1 MIRATSSKITL
12 GLKSGHSWR
21 ATPGPLVLKSLT
33 TPGGGD
39 PLHLAH
45 GTGLVVCCC
54 CFVHID
60 RLRVP
65 HETFRRRT
73 QGQVRAL
80 PGRAIDGDEPRH
92 GGHGRGRAGVGPEG
106 VEGLGALR
114 SPIPLPFL
122 TYGVFISIWF
132 GGTCTA
138 YMRYIS
144 GRRRRRAHRG
154 RIDTQILIV
163 LVSAEGNAVFS
174 NTRLRRAARL
184 GRRRAR
190 VVVAER
196 VHARAARREDEGAL
210 IGGEHR

>member
-80 PGRAIDGDEPRH
+80 PGRVIDGDEPRH
-92 GGHGRGRAGVGPEG
+92 GRDGRGRAGAGPEG

-114 SPIPLPFL
+114 SPSPHPLPNIRSVHFDCCWGGREKHYTL
-122 TYGVFISIWF
+122 GTGRMGEVVFEK
-132 GGTCTA
+132 GRTA
-138 YMRYIS
+138 YSLRVLCALIRDAS
-144 GRRRRRAHRG
+144 LAGWRDAATAWRPGRRGDASAASTHRSDPRSPKSG
-154 RIDTQILIV
+154 I
-163 LVSAEGNAVFS
+163 
-174 NTRLRRAARL
+174 
-184 GRRRAR
+184 
-190 VVVAER
+190 
-196 VHARAARREDEGAL
+196 
-210 IGGEHR
+210 